1 MDNVYIKENIDWTHI
16 VKYGYVDGNETN
28 LIKRIHD
35 SSEEHPELSTFTHI
49 LKFEKNEKYV
59 LPYKEIDKIISLV
72 CSDIKKIEI
81 VEDKYG
87 IHLPLSKKLNKYLI
101 KSETKQSN
109 EFVSNEGISLLLEV
123 LKEEFPLLGL
133 DLIKVY
139 SPEEINTINNS
150 SKKQYKKKVKQDNHD
165 IIKWPEKMNEP
176 SLIQQHILEK
186 ILNYFKINHIGHIIE
201 CCGLGKS
208 FLAIYYSKIL
218 NYKTILIGTPNV
230 ILQGQ
235 MIDEINN
242 IIPKFKV
249 LLIGGPNE
257 STIDTIDI
265 EIKNT
270 ERDVPLFIISTYSS
284 CHKLSHIHFDFKIGD
299 ECHHL
304 SGINSS
310 YKGYT
315 MFHTIPSNKSLY
327 MTATKKIIH
336 SNNNEFKVYSMDNE
350 NIFGTCIDEKTVKW
364 AIENKVIT
372 DYKVVVI
379 SSNVETIDDIISE
392 LNIVLDDKHIELFI
406 SAYMTL
412 KSLETYE
419 DLTHILCY
427 TNTKENSEL
436 VKKYIDLL
444 LDKNI
449 FNFNKDDFYNKALHC
464 DSIKSLNYDSKSL
477 HCDCKSQHCHCKLK
491 NEVNHMKRMPYGVI
505 SCVYIFGEG
514 FNLPELNGVCF
525 VENMVSTIRIIQCS
539 MRPCRIDKGNLSK
552 IAYLLVPFIDN
563 DNFNDETN
571 SHKKIRS
578 IISNLGIEDENI
590 EQRLIVNKICN
601 HKKGSSKPPP
611 KSPHYV
617 LENDD
622 LELRRLRLRLRR
634 SNDLKSKISEE
645 EEEYLYHKAILQNL
659 NSKHEYDLFKYDDKI
674 EDIELYLK
682 KKGVWPDK
690 GWYDLLSIDTSI
702 YPTTKDEWKS
712 KCKEKNIQSM
722 MEYKRYCEIES
733 DLPLEPDKLYK
744 DWNSN
749 IESELGI
756 TRPRRR

>member
-1 MDNVYIKENIDWTHI
+1 MHNFYIKTNDDWSGMA
-16 VKYGYVDGNETN
+16 KYGYVHGNEKN
-28 LIKRIHD
+28 LINRIHN
-35 SSEEHPELSTFTHI
+35 SCEEHPELSTFTHI
-49 LKFEKNEKYV
+49 LEFEKNEKYR
-59 LPYKEIDKIISLV
+59 LHYKEIDKIISLLG
-72 CSDIKKIEI
+72 SDIKKIEI
-81 VEDKYG
+81 VEKLYG
-87 IHLPLSKKLNKYLI
+87 IQLPFLRKLNEYLI
-101 KSETKQSN
+101 KSETKCST
-109 EFVSNEGISLLLEV
+109 EFVSDEGILHLLNV
-123 LKEEFPLLGL
+123 LTEEFPKLGL
-133 DLIKVY
+133 DLIKEY
-139 SPEEINTINNS
+139 TAEEIKTINNS
-150 SKKQYKKKVKQDNHD
+150 SKKQYKTMVQQDYHNLL
-165 IIKWPEKMNEP
+165 KLQEEMGEKLKEP
-176 SLIQQHILEK
+176 LLIQEPILDK
-186 ILNYFKINHIGHIIE
+186 IFNYFKINDIGYIIE
-201 CCGLGKS
+201 PCGLGKS
-208 FLAIYYSKIL
+208 FLAIYHSKIL
-218 NYKTILIGTPNV
+218 NYKTILIGTPTV
-230 ILQGQ
+230 FLQEQ
-235 MIDEINN
+235 MVDEINKV
-242 IIPKFKV
+242 IPNFKV
-249 LLIGGPNE
+249 LFIGGPIE
-257 STIDTIDI
+257 SSIDTIDM
-265 EIKNT
+265 EIMNT

-284 CHKLSHIHFDFKIGD
+284 CYKLSHICFDFKIGD

-310 YKGYT
+310 DKGYT

-336 SNNNEFKVYSMDNE
+336 SNNNELKVYSMDNE
-350 NIFGTCIDEKTVKW
+350 NVFGTCIDEKTVKW

-379 SSNVETIDDIISE
+379 KSNVETIDDIISE
-392 LNIVLDDKHIELFI
+392 LNIVLEDKHIELFI

-412 KSLETYE
+412 KSMETYE

-427 TNTKENSEL
+427 TNTKKNSEL

-444 LDKNI
+444 LDKKI
-449 FNFNKDDFYNKALHC
+449 FNLNKDDFYNKALHC
-464 DSIKSLNYDSKSL
+464 DSK
-477 HCDCKSQHCHCKLK
+477 CKLK

-514 FNLPELNGVCF
+514 FNLPKLNGVCF
-525 VENMVSTIRIIQCS
+525 VENMVSIIRIIQCA
-539 MRPCRIDKGNLSK
+539 MRPCRNDEDNTSK

-578 IISNLGIEDENI
+578 IVSNLGIEDENI
-590 EQRLIVNKICN
+590 EQRLIVEIVKKY
-601 HKKGSSKPPP
+601 KKGQPKKPER
-611 KSPHYV
+611 SHYV

-634 SNDLKSKISEE
+634 SKDLKCKMSEE
-645 EEEYLYHKAILQNL
+645 EEEYLYHKAVLQNL
-659 NSKHEYDLFKYDDKI
+659 NSKHEYDSFKYDDKI
-674 EDIELYLK
+674 QDIELYFK

-749 IESELGI
+749 IETELGI

>member
-1 MDNVYIKENIDWTHI
+1 MHNVYIKTNVCWSGMA
-16 VKYGYVDGNETN
+16 KYGYVKGNETN
-28 LIKRIHD
+28 LSNRIHD
-35 SSEEHPELSTFTHI
+35 SCEEHPELSTFI
-49 LKFEKNEKYV
+49 YIFKFEKNEKYIY
-59 LPYKEIDKIISLV
+59 YKEIDKIVSLIG
-72 CSDIKKIEI
+72 SDIKKIEI
-81 VEDKYG
+81 VEDIYN
-87 IHLPLSKKLNKYLI
+87 ISLPLLRILNKYLI

-109 EFVSNEGISLLLEV
+109 EFVSNEGIPILLEV

-133 DLIKVY
+133 DLIKEY
-139 SPEEINTINNS
+139 TSEEIKKINNT
-150 SKKQYKKKVKQDNHD
+150 SKEQYKTKVKEDYHEL
-165 IIKWPEKMNEP
+165 IKWYEEMRKKMKEP
-176 SLIQQHILEK
+176 LLIQKHILEK
-186 ILNYFKINHIGHIIE
+186 FLNYYKINHIGHIIE

-208 FLAIYYSKIL
+208 FLAIYCSKIL
-218 NYKTILIGTPNV
+218 NYKTILIGTPTV
-230 ILQGQ
+230 FLQEQ
-235 MIDEINN
+235 MIDEIND

-249 LLIGGPNE
+249 LLNGGPNE
-257 STIDTIDI
+257 STIDTIM
-265 EIKNT
+265 EIMNT

-284 CHKLSHIHFDFKIGD
+284 CHKLSHIYFDFKIGD

-310 YKGYT
+310 DKGYT

-336 SNNNEFKVYSMDNE
+336 SNNNELKVYSMDNE

-379 SSNVETIDDIISE
+379 KSNVETIDDIISE

-427 TNTKENSEL
+427 TNTKKNSEL

-444 LDKNI
+444 LDKKI
-449 FNFNKDDFYNKALHC
+449 FNLNKDDFYNKALHC
-464 DSIKSLNYDSKSL
+464 DSK
-477 HCDCKSQHCHCKLK
+477 CKLK

-514 FNLPELNGVCF
+514 FNLPKLNGVCF

-539 MRPCRIDKGNLSK
+539 MRPCRNDEDNTSK
-552 IAYLLVPFIDN
+552 MAYLLVPFIDN

-578 IISNLGIEDENI
+578 IVSNLGIEDENI
-590 EQRLIVNKICN
+590 EQRLIVEIVKKY
-601 HKKGSSKPPP
+601 KKGEQKKPER
-611 KSPHYV
+611 PHYV

-622 LELRRLRLRLRR
+622 LELMRLRLRLRR
-634 SNDLKSKISEE
+634 SKDLKCKMSEE
-645 EEEYLYHKAILQNL
+645 EEEYLYHKAVLQNL

-682 KKGVWPDK
+682 KKSVWPDK

-722 MEYKRYCEIES
+722 VEYKMYCEREC

-744 DWNSN
+744 DWNST
-749 IESELGI
+749 IETELRI

>member
-1 MDNVYIKENIDWTHI
+1 MDNVYLKKNNDWTHM
-16 VKYGYVDGNETN
+16 VKYGYVKGNDTN
-28 LIKRIHD
+28 LTNRIHD
-35 SSEEHPELSTFTHI
+35 SSEEHHELSTFTHI
-49 LKFEKNEKYV
+49 LEFVKNEKYV
-59 LPYKEIDKIISLV
+59 LSYKEIDKIISLV
-72 CSDIKKIEI
+72 CSDIKKIEK
-81 VEDKYG
+81 VEN
-87 IHLPLSKKLNKYLI
+87 ILNISLPLLRILNEYLI

-109 EFVSNEGISLLLEV
+109 EFVSNEGISILLEV
-123 LKEEFPLLGL
+123 LKEEFPKLGL

-139 SPEEINTINNS
+139 SPEEINTINNA
-150 SKKQYKKKVKQDNHD
+150 SKKQYKTKVEQEDL
-165 IIKWPEKMNEP
+165 IKWHEEMMKKKESLVIHEPILEKMNEP
-176 SLIQQHILEK
+176 FLIQETILEK
-186 ILNYFKINHIGHIIE
+186 IMNYFKINHIGHIIE

-218 NYKTILIGTPNV
+218 NYKTILIGTPTV
-230 ILQGQ
+230 FLQEQ
-235 MIDEINN
+235 MVDEINKV
-242 IIPKFKV
+242 IPNFKV
-249 LLIGGPNE
+249 LFIGGPNE
-257 STIDTIDI
+257 SSIDTINM
-265 EIKNT
+265 EMKT
-270 ERDVPLFIISTYSS
+270 ERTVPLFIISTYSS
-284 CHKLSHIHFDFKIGD
+284 CYKLSHICFDFKIGD

-304 SGINSS
+304 SGINNT

-336 SNNNEFKVYSMDNE
+336 TSNNELKVYSMDNE
-350 NIFGTCIDEKTVKW
+350 DIFGKCIDEKTVKW

-379 SSNVETIDDIISE
+379 KSNVETIDDIISE
-392 LNIVLDDKHIELFI
+392 LNIILDDKDIELFI

-427 TNTKENSEL
+427 TNTTENSEL
-436 VKKYIDLL
+436 VKIYIDLL

-449 FNFNKDDFYNKALHC
+449 FNFNKDDFYNKALH
-464 DSIKSLNYDSKSL
+464 SDSK
-477 HCDCKSQHCHCKLK
+477 CDLK
-491 NEVNHMKRMPYGVI
+491 PEVNKMKRMSYGVI

-514 FNLPELNGVCF
+514 FNLPKLNGVCF
-525 VENMVSTIRIIQCS
+525 VENMVSIIRIIQCA
-539 MRPCRIDKGNLSK
+539 MRPCRNDKDNPSK

-578 IISNLGIEDENI
+578 IISNLGNEDENI
-590 EQRLIVNKICN
+590 EQRIIVNIVKKY
-601 HKKGSSKPPP
+601 KKGQP
-611 KSPHYV
+611 KIPTRPHYV

-634 SNDLKSKISEE
+634 SKDLKSKISEE
-645 EEEYLYHKAILQNL
+645 EEEYLYHKAVLQNL
-659 NSKHEYDLFKYDDKI
+659 NSKHEYDSFKYDDKI
-674 EDIELYLK
+674 QDIELYFK

-702 YPTTKDEWKS
+702 YPITKDEWKR
-712 KCKEKNIQSM
+712 KCQEKNIQSIK
-722 MEYKRYCEIES
+722 EYQTYCERES

-744 DWNSN
+744 DWNSS
-749 IESELGI
+749 IEAELGI